1 MAQARFRHAPSAR
14 RVFSRTVRRNISTK
28 CFIPGIIGSYTL
40 PMVVRLK
47 DIAAEL
53 GVSVVTVSRALRNRP
68 DIAEETKAKIL
79 ERVKRLNYRPNL
91 TARSLVTGRSSLIG
105 LVVPDIIHPFFG
117 EFAKGLS
124 NKLREKEYYLLVS
137 SSESDPQLEQNEV
150 EHMLAHH
157 LDCFVVASCR
167 KDSDSLRRIS
177 EAGVPLVLIDRS
189 FPGFPCNFVGVN
201 DVKVGELA
209 TEHLIAQGC
218 KRIAHIRGPA
228 TSVGNSRA
236 EGYSNAL
243 ARHGMAVASSYV
255 VSCGEASD
263 SDGETRGRRA
273 MEEILAL
280 KPRPDGIFCFN
291 DIIATGAMDRALEAG
306 VRIPQNMAIVG
317 CGNFHYSSKLQ
328 VPLSSV
334 DQRSRQIGE
343 RAAKMIMTLLEKPPS
358 ARPRSIILEPELIAR
373 ASSQLK

>member
-1 MAQARFRHAPSAR
+1 
-14 RVFSRTVRRNISTK
+14 
-28 CFIPGIIGSYTL
+28 
-40 PMVVRLK
+40 MVVRLK

-105 LVVPDIIHPFFG
+105 LVVPDLIHPFFG
-117 EFAKGLS
+117 EIAKGLS
-124 NKLREKEYYLLVS
+124 NKLQEKEYYLIVS

-167 KDSDSLRRIS
+167 KDTDSLRRIS
-177 EAGVPLVLIDRS
+177 EAGVPLVLVDRS
-189 FPGFPCNFVGVN
+189 FPGFRSNFVGVD

-228 TSVGNSRA
+228 TSVGNSRVQ
-236 EGYSNAL
+236 GYRNAL
-243 ARHGMAVASSYV
+243 ARHGIAVASNYV
-255 VSCGEASD
+255 VACGEASD

-280 KPRPDGIFCFN
+280 KPRPDGLFCFN
-291 DIIATGAMDRALEAG
+291 DIIAVGAMERALEAG
-306 VRIPQNMAIVG
+306 LRIPQNMAIVG

-334 DQRSRQIGE
+334 DQKSREIGE

-358 ARPRSIILEPELIAR
+358 ARSRSVILEPELIAR
-373 ASSQLK
+373 ESSQLK

>member
-1 MAQARFRHAPSAR
+1 MLHPS
-14 RVFSRTVRRNISTK
+14 VM
-28 CFIPGIIGSYTL
+28 GSYTL

-53 GVSVVTVSRALRNRP
+53 GVSVVTVSRALRDRP

-105 LVVPDIIHPFFG
+105 LVVPDLIHPFFG
-117 EFAKGLS
+117 EIAKGLS
-124 NKLREKEYYLLVS
+124 NRLQEKEYYLIVC
-137 SSESDPQLEQNEV
+137 SSESDPQLEQSEI

-167 KDSDSLRRIS
+167 KDTDSLRRIS
-177 EAGVPLVLIDRS
+177 EAGVPVVLVDRN
-189 FPGFPCNFVGVN
+189 FPGSRANFVGVD
-201 DVKVGELA
+201 DVKVGALA

-228 TSVGNSRA
+228 TSVGNNRA
-236 EGYSNAL
+236 EGYRNAL
-243 ARHGMAVASSYV
+243 ARHGMTMAGNYLVA
-255 VSCGEASD
+255 CGEASD

-280 KPRPDGIFCFN
+280 KPRPDGLFCFN
-291 DIIATGAMDRALEAG
+291 DTIAMGAMERAFEAG
-306 VRIPQNMAIVG
+306 LRIPQHMAIVG
-317 CGNFHYSSKLQ
+317 CGNFHYSGKLR
-328 VPLSSV
+328 VPLTSV
-334 DQRSRQIGE
+334 DQKSREIGE

-358 ARPRSIILEPELIAR
+358 ARPRSVILEPELIAR
-373 ASSQLK
+373 ESSQLK